1 LASCDYA
8 ALPYIFID
16 QNTAVPYKQDMH
28 TVLYTSVFLRQ
39 AEAAGLSEEELQA
52 IAVAIAAEPLSGDLM
67 PGTGGARKL
76 RFARSGSGKSGGYR
90 TIHYFGGSDVP
101 VFLLALIDKRQREN
115 LTTAERNELAR
126 ILPKIADAYR
136 KGSGT

>member
-1 LASCDYA
+1 
-8 ALPYIFID
+8 
-16 QNTAVPYKQDMH
+16 MH
-28 TVLYTSVFLRQ
+28 TVLFTSVFQRQ
-39 AEAAGLSEEELQA
+39 ATAAGLSEDEIQA
-52 IAVAIAAEPLSGDLM
+52 IAVAIAADPLSGDLM

-115 LTTAERNELAR
+115 LTAAERNELAR
-126 ILPKIADAYR
+126 ILPQIADAYR
-136 KGSGT
+136 KGNKT